1 MYVGR
6 NARFGPTLYGNRA
19 FRMPGDGQPLSRL
32 RVMALHEKAV
42 LSYAVWLS
50 LPAQSELRARMSA
63 RLRGRP
69 LACHC
74 ASRGLACH
82 AEVIAVVANSGAP
95 LSVLRSVGHD

>member
-6 NARFGPTLYGNRA
+6 NARFGPTVYGNRA
-19 FRMPGDGQPLSRL
+19 FRMPRGAHHLSRM
-32 RVMALHEKAV
+32 RAMAMHEEAV
-42 LSYAVWLS
+42 LAYAAWLS

-63 RLRGRP
+63 RLRGKP

-95 LSVLRSVGHD
+95 LSVLRSVGHE